1 MFGLIASKSFCQDL
15 PVETEQQLENL
26 TDADQG
32 ETEDDSWLQQMEEFK
47 KNPLNL
53 NVAGKD
59 ELRELRILTDLQIEN
74 LLLYRKLLGR
84 LISIY
89 ELQAVPAWDIMT
101 IKKLLPF
108 ITISDATAIYDDIKG
123 RLRSGNHSLLFR
135 MSQVLEKSTGY
146 TPKPTGSYY
155 LGSPQ
160 RIFFRYRYQY
170 KNLLQYGLAGDKDAG
185 EQFFKGQQKYGFDFY
200 SFHLFARKIGVV
212 QSLAIGDFTVN
223 MGQGLI
229 QWQSLA
235 FKKSADVTGI
245 KRQSAVLRPYNSA
258 GEFNFHR
265 GIGITLKKGNVEA
278 TAFGS
283 LRKLSV
289 NMVIDTLDYNDY
301 FSSFLMSGYHRTR
314 GEIEDRNNMQQLA
327 FGGNISWTKNRLHI
341 GVNGINYH
349 FSTPLQKRAEPYNLF
364 AITGNSWSNYSA
376 DYSYTF
382 RNFHFFG
389 EAAVDKNFSKAFI
402 NGLLISVDQRVD
414 LSLLYR
420 SINKEYQAV
429 NGNAF
434 TENTFPSNEN
444 GIYAGISIRPTA
456 SLRLNAYAD
465 VYRFPWLK
473 YLVDAPSSG
482 RDFLIQL
489 TYTPDKKTELYSRY
503 RNETKQG
510 NTSGNSSATNYLTLI
525 PRQSW
530 RTHLSY
536 KISKAITLRT
546 RFELLWYDKRG
557 DNKENGFLTFSDFIF
572 KPSFSR
578 LSGSVRLQY
587 FETGGYNSRLYAY
600 ENDLLYNYSIPQF
613 FDKGFRYYLN
623 VNYGFSNRFSCWL
636 KWSQTLYNGKLLI
649 GSGLDEIEGKKKS
662 EAKFQF
668 VINL

>member
-1 MFGLIASKSFCQDL
+1 MFGLITSKGFCQDL
-15 PVETEQQLENL
+15 PAEAEQKLENL
-26 TDADQG
+26 TDTDEG
-32 ETEDDSWLQQMEEFK
+32 ETEDDSWLLQMEHFR

-74 LLLYRKLLGR
+74 FLIYRKLLGN
-84 LISIY
+84 LVSIY
-89 ELQAVPAWDIMT
+89 ELQAIPSWDVIT

-108 ITISDATAIYDDIKG
+108 ITVAGAVTMYGDMKN
-123 RLRSGNHSLLFR
+123 RFKNGNHSLLFR
-135 MSQVLEKSTGY
+135 ISQVLEKSTGY
-146 TPKPTGSYY
+146 TPKPTGNYY

-170 KNLLQYGLAGDKDAG
+170 KNILQYGLVGDKDAG
-185 EQFFKGQQKYGFDFY
+185 EQFFKSKQKYGFDFY
-200 SFHLFARKIGVV
+200 SFHLFARKIGAI

-258 GEFNFHR
+258 GEFNFQR
-265 GIGITLKKGNVEA
+265 GIGITVKKGNVEV

-283 LRKLSV
+283 VRKLSV
-289 NMVIDTLDYNDY
+289 NLITDTLDYNDY
-301 FSSFLMSGYHRTR
+301 FSSFLTSGYHRSQ
-314 GEIEDRNNMQQLA
+314 GEMEDRNNMQQLA
-327 FGGNISWTKNRLHI
+327 FGGNVSWNKNRLHI
-341 GVNGINYH
+341 AVNGIKYH
-349 FSTPLQKRAEPYNLF
+349 FSAPLQKRAEPYNLF
-364 AITGNSWSNYSA
+364 AITGNNWGNYST

-382 RNFHFFG
+382 KNFHFFG
-389 EAAVDKNFSKAFI
+389 EAAIDKNFNKAFV

-434 TENTFPSNEN
+434 TENTFPSNES
-444 GIYAGISIRPTA
+444 GTYAGISIRPTA
-456 SLRLNAYAD
+456 SLQLNAYAD
-465 VYRFPWLK
+465 IYSFPWLK
-473 YLVDAPSSG
+473 YLVDAPSFG

-489 TYTPDKKTELYSRY
+489 MYTPDKKTEFYSRY

-510 NTSGNSSATNYLTLI
+510 NTSGNNGVTNYLSLI

-530 RTHLSY
+530 RTQLSY
-536 KISKAITLRT
+536 MINKAITLRT
-546 RFELLWYDKRG
+546 RFELLWYDKKG
-557 DNKENGFLTFSDFIF
+557 DDKENGFLTFLDCIY
-572 KPSFSR
+572 KPLLSR
-578 LSGSVRLQY
+578 IAGSVRVQY
-587 FETGGYNSRLYAY
+587 FETGGYNSRMYAY

-623 VNYGFSNRFSCWL
+623 VKYDFGNRVSCWL

-649 GSGLDEIEGKKKS
+649 GSGLDEIEGKHKS

-668 VINL
+668 IINL